1 MQEEKKHKLMWR
13 WSLITAGTIVLFWTI
28 WYLIAGQ
35 VPVTTSIKMT
45 ENWTIQLPFSI
56 SRWWDVLI
64 GPIWS
69 IVLISLFT
77 NERIT
82 KDKDLGVGLVFGLFV
97 LIKWVCSK
105 SFWRTIGNWLLARN
119 AKAEKV

>member
-1 MQEEKKHKLMWR
+1 VEVVVNNSWNYC
-13 WSLITAGTIVLFWTI
+13 SLLDNLVSHSRPGSSNK
-28 WYLIAGQ
+28 

-45 ENWTIQLPFSI
+45 ENWTLHLPFGI